1 MKILYLSA
9 YFQPEVTSSSYLSD
23 NRNQAFADKGYEM
36 VVYTPMPTRGIS
48 EELRNEYK
56 SRKREVMCDGKMVV
70 HRFNL
75 MREGKNPILRAMRYT
90 ISCIKQLYF
99 GIFGKDARKCDV
111 MFISSTPPIQGA
123 MAAIIKKI
131 RHIPFIYNLQDV
143 FPDSLVGTGMTKKG
157 SLLWKIGRVIENFT
171 YRNADKIIVISE
183 DFKQNLLN
191 KGVPESK
198 IEVIYNWVDE
208 KAVVP
213 IAKEEND
220 LYEELGIPRDKFNV
234 VYAGNFGNAQNIDVI
249 LRVAD
254 KLKTHSGI
262 NLALF
267 GTGGLKDKFV
277 EQAKTM
283 GLSNVHFYPLQ
294 PYNRVSNVY
303 SLADAG
309 IVSCKKG
316 IGKGAMPSK
325 TWSILSAGTAVVA
338 NYDKGTDIENI
349 LLSNNIG
356 LFSDADDVEAFAA
369 DILHLYNNPE
379 LCHQMGVQG
388 RKYIE
393 DNLTKEIGTS
403 KIINLVEQI
412 KANIIR

>member
-1 MKILYLSA
+1 MKVLFLTA
-9 YFQPEVTSSSYLSD
+9 YFYPESVASSHLGD
-23 NRNQAFADKGYEM
+23 NIHMSFTNKGYEI
-36 VVYTPMPTRGIS
+36 VVYTPTPTRGIS
-48 EELRNEYK
+48 KEVRKEYK
-56 SRKREVMCDGKMVV
+56 KRRLEMMYDGHMTV
-70 HRFNL
+70 HRFRL
-75 MREGKNPILRAMRYT
+75 MREGKNPVTRALRYT

-99 GIFGKDARKCDV
+99 GIFGKDARQCDV

-131 RHIPFIYNLQDV
+131 RRIPFIYNLQDI

-157 SLLWKIGRVIENFT
+157 SILWKIGRVIENFT

-208 KAVVP
+208 KAVIP
-213 IAKEEND
+213 IAKEDND
-220 LYEELGIPRDKFNV
+220 LYEELDIPRDKFNV

-249 LRVAD
+249 LKAAD
-254 KLKTHSGI
+254 KLKAHSDI
-262 NLALF
+262 NFALF

-277 EQAKTM
+277 EQAKEM
-283 GLSNVHFYPLQ
+283 KLNNVHFYPLQ

-303 SLADAG
+303 SLADVG

-379 LCHQMGVQG
+379 LCRQMGTQG
-388 RKYIE
+388 RKFIE

-412 KANIIR
+412 KANIVR

>member
-1 MKILYLSA
+1 MRILYLSA
-9 YFQPEVTSSSYLSD
+9 YFHPEVTASYYLSD

-36 VVYTPMPTRGIS
+36 VVYTPTPTRGIS
-48 EELRNEYK
+48 KEIRAEYK
-56 SRKREVMCDGKMVV
+56 KRRLETMYDGKMLV
-70 HRFNL
+70 HRFRL
-75 MREGKNPILRAMRYT
+75 MHEGKNSILRALRYT
-90 ISCIKQLYF
+90 IGCIKQLYF
-99 GIFGKDARKCDV
+99 GIFGKDARRCDV

-131 RHIPFIYNLQDV
+131 RRIPFIYNLQDV

-191 KGVPESK
+191 KGVPENK

-213 IAKEEND
+213 IAKENNS
-220 LYEELGIPRDKFNV
+220 LFEELGIPQDKFNV
-234 VYAGNFGNAQNIDVI
+234 VYAGNFGNAQNIDII
-249 LRVAD
+249 LKAAD
-254 KLKTHSGI
+254 KLKSYSGI
-262 NLALF
+262 NFALF
-267 GTGGLKDKFV
+267 GTGGLKDRFV
-277 EQAKTM
+277 EQARYM
-283 GLSNVHFYPLQ
+283 GLDNVHFYPLQ
-294 PYNRVSNVY
+294 PYNKVSNVY
-303 SLADAG
+303 SLADVG

-338 NYDKGTDIENI
+338 NYDRGTDIENI
-349 LLSNNIG
+349 LLGNNIG
-356 LFSDADDVEAFAA
+356 LFSDADDVEAFAT
-369 DILHLYNNPE
+369 DILHLYKNPD
-379 LCHQMGVQG
+379 LCHKMGVQG
-388 RKYIE
+388 RKFIE

-412 KANIIR
+412 KANIVR